1 MKKIKRIIAV
11 VLLILVILVVGYT
24 VHTCSRT
31 AEILNIQGE
40 RVYGK
45 C

>member
-24 VHTCSRT
+24 SFTCSRT
-31 AEILNIQGE
+31 TEILNPQGE
-40 RVYGK
+40 QTYESD
-45 C
+45 

>member
-24 VHTCSRT
+24 SFTCSRT
-31 AEILNIQGE
+31 TEILTPQGE
-40 RVYGK
+40 QTYESD
-45 C
+45 